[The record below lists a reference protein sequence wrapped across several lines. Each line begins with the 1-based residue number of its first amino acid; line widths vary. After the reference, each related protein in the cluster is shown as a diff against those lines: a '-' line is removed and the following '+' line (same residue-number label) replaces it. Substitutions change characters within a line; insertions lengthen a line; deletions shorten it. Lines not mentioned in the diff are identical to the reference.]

1 MLNHKLIK
9 NLSNCYYLIS
19 VLIFF
24 CEVFKF
30 KPFIYILNICMVLN
44 LVGLYYFS
52 TQIRVFY
59 YYLALSVSCLSILF
73 FVEKT
78 NIRLFYGAI
87 CYSLYLFLDVFLVW
101 KKIRKNNILPIF
113 IATVPFL
120 FLSVYLINLTQDV
133 LLDNFYPAIVI
144 GLLISSLCGLSLYS
158 FLFHE
163 DRMSIWLIISSVL
176 ILIQICTFLI
186 QKYYISNLVFE
197 PLIAIIYTVSHYVF
211 YKFMITNN
219 DLVEDIS

>member
-1 MLNHKLIK
+1 M
-9 NLSNCYYLIS
+9 
-19 VLIFF
+19 
-24 CEVFKF
+24 
-30 KPFIYILNICMVLN
+30 
-44 LVGLYYFS
+44 
-52 TQIRVFY
+52 
-59 YYLALSVSCLSILF
+59 
-73 FVEKT
+73 
-78 NIRLFYGAI
+78 
-87 CYSLYLFLDVFLVW
+87 
-101 KKIRKNNILPIF
+101 
-113 IATVPFL
+113 IATIPFL
-120 FLSVYLINLTQDV
+120 FLSVYLIDLTQDV

-144 GLLISSLCGLSLYS
+144 GLLISTLCGLSLYS

-163 DRMSIWLIISSVL
+163 DRMSIWLIISSIL

>member
-1 MLNHKLIK
+1 
-9 NLSNCYYLIS
+9 
-19 VLIFF
+19 
-24 CEVFKF
+24 
-30 KPFIYILNICMVLN
+30 MVLN